1 MKWMLPLMIVL
12 LAGNAVRLRA
22 DSLSEA
28 AALAAQRDAEERYKR
43 LSADVQ
49 ELLDTQA
56 VLLKRL
62 EESRQRIDRLSD
74 EVRSLKEEHNRTS
87 GNAVSRDEFRKYVEK
102 LKELDEKREADKKL
116 ILDNIKSLANLPP
129 PAASDERDK
138 DKGNARRKNN
148 HSAERNTERPA
159 DRSTDVSEEPPYLY
173 TVKKNDQLLTI
184 VASYNEYFQEQGLP
198 KITVEQVLKANPG
211 LKADHLVAGRKI
223 RIPALAKD
231 K

>member
-1 MKWMLPLMIVL
+1 MILL

-74 EVRSLKEEHNRTS
+74 EVRSL
-87 GNAVSRDEFRKYVEK
+87 
-102 LKELDEKREADKKL
+102 
-116 ILDNIKSLANLPP
+116 
-129 PAASDERDK
+129 
-138 DKGNARRKNN
+138 
-148 HSAERNTERPA
+148 
-159 DRSTDVSEEPPYLY
+159 
-173 TVKKNDQLLTI
+173 
-184 VASYNEYFQEQGLP
+184 
-198 KITVEQVLKANPG
+198 
-211 LKADHLVAGRKI
+211 
-223 RIPALAKD
+223 
-231 K
+231 

>member
-1 MKWMLPLMIVL
+1 MD
-12 LAGNAVRLRA
+12 AAVD
-22 DSLSEA
+22 DSAVSRKCSASPGRFTLEA

-74 EVRSLKEEHNRTS
+74 EVRNLKEEHNRTS

-138 DKGNARRKNN
+138 DKGNSRRKNN
-148 HSAERNTERPA
+148 HSTSVTRSARPTGPPMFRKHHPTSTRFRRTITPD
-159 DRSTDVSEEPPYLY
+159 DRRYL
-173 TVKKNDQLLTI
+173 
-184 VASYNEYFQEQGLP
+184 
-198 KITVEQVLKANPG
+198 
-211 LKADHLVAGRKI
+211 
-223 RIPALAKD
+223 
-231 K
+231 